1 MLPNFEVFELFED
14 EDFIQ
19 LKVEKELMRACLRG
33 VAERAL
39 PLVSTYSK
47 RIDCECWS
55 PSDVREHVIGFG
67 ECFAPFAEALFKDS
81 IPGYALLRVH
91 PESILRDYADHT
103 CKKCR
108 LEMMHIFYVLRQR
121 RRRHG

>member
-1 MLPNFEVFELFED
+1 MTFGASVNVGRIFFMVRFRPWD
-14 EDFIQ
+14 
-19 LKVEKELMRACLRG
+19 
-33 VAERAL
+33 

-103 CKKCR
+103 CNSCLQKMKFMCF
-108 LEMMHIFYVLRQR
+108 EVF
-121 RRRHG
+121 